1 MGSMRV
7 FQRLMAIVSYLE
19 PVSVGQV
26 LPDLSKIKF
35 ILGLEWIS
43 YFELKISLKI
53 QNKSR
58 GDNMKKQRRDLLRI
72 SSALGLALA
81 AGILKP
87 SEVFAAGWDPKLF
100 DTKTVKEALLALGGD
115 GFSTSDAV
123 MLSGPE
129 MVASGSVV
137 PLSIESKIPNT
148 DFMAVLVQKNPLPM
162 TAVFNIPPGT
172 EAMIS
177 TRIKMGETSTIYG
190 LVRAEGKYYVG
201 STMIKVRAGG
211 GGCG

>member
-1 MGSMRV
+1 MRG

-19 PVSVGQV
+19 PVSAGQV

-53 QNKSR
+53 KNKSR

-172 EAMIS
+172 DAMIS

>member
-1 MGSMRV
+1 
-7 FQRLMAIVSYLE
+7 
-19 PVSVGQV
+19 
-26 LPDLSKIKF
+26 
-35 ILGLEWIS
+35 
-43 YFELKISLKI
+43 
-53 QNKSR
+53 
-58 GDNMKKQRRDLLRI
+58 MKQQRRNLLRL
-72 SSALGLALA
+72 SSALGLAFA
-81 AGILKP
+81 AGLLKP
-87 SEVFAAGWDPKLF
+87 SDVFATARNTKLF
-100 DTKTVKEALLALGGD
+100 DANTVKEALLELGGD
-115 GFSTSDAV
+115 TFSTSEAV

-129 MVASGSVV
+129 MVSSGAVV
-137 PLSIESKIPNT
+137 PLVFESKIPNT

-172 EAMIS
+172 EASIS